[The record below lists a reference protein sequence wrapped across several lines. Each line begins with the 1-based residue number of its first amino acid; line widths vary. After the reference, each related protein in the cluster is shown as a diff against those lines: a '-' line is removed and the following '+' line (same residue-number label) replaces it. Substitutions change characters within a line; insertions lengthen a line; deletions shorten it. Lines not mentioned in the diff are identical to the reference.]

1 MELVTTKICM
11 ALDLG
16 VHGNLFGGSMMSF
29 LDEAA
34 AAYACQ
40 ICDSAKMVT
49 MKIEEVVFQSPVRV
63 GNLIKIYASVDKFG
77 NTSVTINLEAR
88 KHNVHTGKQELVCS
102 TKMIFVKLDEE
113 GSKAAL
119 IYGQMNEPPGAR
131 ARVALSGL
139 TVAEYFRDV
148 EGKDVLFFIDKI
160 FFAFSHDCFNFCILN
175 DSIFFNDSLTPIKSS
190 SIVFLNIS

>member
-34 AAYACQ
+34 AAAAYACQ
-40 ICDSAKMVT
+40 ICDSDKMVT
-49 MKIEEVVFQSPVRV
+49 MKIEEVIFQSPVRV

-77 NTSVTINLEAR
+77 TTSITINLEAR

-102 TKMIFVKLDEE
+102 TKMVFVKLDGE
-113 GSKAAL
+113 GSPIPISDRVKL
-119 IYGQMNEPPGAR
+119 RYSDRFKIYGRGLLHPEELEKEKEIAR
-131 ARVALSGL
+131 QQ
-139 TVAEYFRDV
+139 
-148 EGKDVLFFIDKI
+148 K
-160 FFAFSHDCFNFCILN
+160 
-175 DSIFFNDSLTPIKSS
+175 
-190 SIVFLNIS
+190 

>member
-49 MKIEEVVFQSPVRV
+49 MKIEEVVFQSPVKV
-63 GNLIKIYASVDKFG
+63 GNLIKIYAKVNKFG
-77 NTSVTINLEAR
+77 NTSLTIDLEAR
-88 KHNVHTGKQELVCS
+88 KHNVHTGIQSLVCS
-102 TKMIFVKLDEE
+102 TKMVFVKLDEE
-113 GSKAAL
+113 GSSVPISDRVKIRYDERFKKFGRGL
-119 IYGQMNEPPGAR
+119 LNPEELEKENLEKKIAR
-131 ARVALSGL
+131 QA
-139 TVAEYFRDV
+139 T
-148 EGKDVLFFIDKI
+148 K
-160 FFAFSHDCFNFCILN
+160 
-175 DSIFFNDSLTPIKSS
+175 
-190 SIVFLNIS
+190 

>member
-16 VHGNLFGGSMMSF
+16 VHGNLFGGNMMSF

-49 MKIEEVVFQSPVRV
+49 KKIEEVDFKCPVRV
-63 GNLIKIYASVDKFG
+63 GNLIKIYASVGKFG
-77 NTSVTINLEAR
+77 KTSVTINLEAR

-102 TKMIFVKLDEE
+102 TSMVFVKLDEE
-113 GSKAAL
+113 GSSIPISDRVKIRYAQRFKK
-119 IYGQMNEPPGAR
+119 YGR
-131 ARVALSGL
+131 GL
-139 TVAEYFRDV
+139 LHPEELEIERK
-148 EGKDVLFFIDKI
+148 ELE
-160 FFAFSHDCFNFCILN
+160 
-175 DSIFFNDSLTPIKSS
+175 IK
-190 SIVFLNIS
+190 

>member
-16 VHGNLFGGSMMSF
+16 VHGNLFGGNMMSF

-49 MKIEEVVFQSPVRV
+49 KKIEEVVFMSPVRV

-77 NTSVTINLEAR
+77 TTSVTINLEAR
-88 KHNVHTGKQELVCS
+88 KHNVHTGKQDLVCS
-102 TKMIFVKLDEE
+102 TKMVFVKLDEE
-113 GSKAAL
+113 GSP
-119 IYGQMNEPPGAR
+119 IPISD
-131 ARVALSGL
+131 RVKCRYEKRFNKYKRGL
-139 TVAEYFRDV
+139 LHPEELEIERK
-148 EGKDVLFFIDKI
+148 EIQKK
-160 FFAFSHDCFNFCILN
+160 
-175 DSIFFNDSLTPIKSS
+175 
-190 SIVFLNIS
+190 

>member
-16 VHGNLFGGSMMSF
+16 VHGNLFGGNMMSF

-49 MKIEEVVFQSPVRV
+49 KKIEEVVFESPVKV
-63 GNLIKIYASVDKFG
+63 GNLIKIYASVDRFG
-77 NTSVTINLEAR
+77 STSISINLEAR

-102 TKMIFVKLDEE
+102 TKMVFVKLDEE
-113 GSKAAL
+113 GSPIPISDRVKIRYAERFEK
-119 IYGQMNEPPGAR
+119 YGRGLLHPEEMEKEQKEKKMNE
-131 ARVALSGL
+131 
-139 TVAEYFRDV
+139 
-148 EGKDVLFFIDKI
+148 
-160 FFAFSHDCFNFCILN
+160 
-175 DSIFFNDSLTPIKSS
+175 SI
-190 SIVFLNIS
+190 NIR